1 MKITAKTEV
10 STKEIASILGV
21 TPRWVQQLTKNGI
34 LRAVKSN
41 RYNLAETVQAYVKFR
56 TPEEGPSEVDKEKL
70 EAELTIKRANAILK
84 TLEARELFNKMHR
97 AEDVAAMTEDLI
109 CTIESKLL
117 ELPKNLAADVT
128 AAHDPAE
135 VANRIRKEV
144 HAVMTDLSNYRYVPK
159 RQEGR
164 AVSGN

>member
-1 MKITAKTEV
+1 
-10 STKEIASILGV
+10 
-21 TPRWVQQLTKNGI
+21 
-34 LRAVKSN
+34 
-41 RYNLAETVQAYVKFR
+41 
-56 TPEEGPSEVDKEKL
+56 
-70 EAELTIKRANAILK
+70 
-84 TLEARELFNKMHR
+84 MHR
-97 AEDVAAMTEDLI
+97 RRRCSHDRGSI

-117 ELPKNLAADVT
+117 ELLKNLAADVT